1 MTIQWFY
8 RRAGVE
14 HGPVSSGKIRRMV
27 ARGELEPT
35 DLLWKV
41 GMDEWRPAGESGT
54 LFGRGE
60 ARAAKRRRAPGS
72 GPKPRP
78 HESRPRAAETQSLP
92 WSGGRP
98 LLTSI
103 GIGTGAGVLIS
114 AVLAAVI
121 LAFSGTAREDRVE
134 RPRAVP
140 VAAVA
145 PPAKPAEAKPSPPQ
159 PAAAKPAETDVAA
172 AGPAPVQPA
181 ATEPAAEKTAAL
193 ATAPA
198 APDQPPAEPAEPST
212 VAAQEPEVPADQQA
226 EVPPKPRPRIR
237 VRLPGEDF

>member
-1 MTIQWFY
+1 MATKWFY
-8 RRAGVE
+8 RRAGAE

-41 GMDEWRPAGESGT
+41 GMAEWRPAGESGT
-54 LFGRGE
+54 LFGRDE

-72 GPKPRP
+72 GPRPRP
-78 HESRPRAAETQSLP
+78 PASPAPAAEAELLP
-92 WSGGRP
+92 WGGGRP

-114 AVLAAVI
+114 AVLAPVI
-121 LAFSGTAREDRVE
+121 LVFSGTAREDRPE
-134 RPRAVP
+134 QARAVP

-145 PPAKPAEAKPSPPQ
+145 PPAGPAK
-159 PAAAKPAETDVAA
+159 AKPAPLQPAVAKPADTDVAA
-172 AGPAPVQPA
+172 AGPAPIQPA
-181 ATEPAAEKTAAL
+181 ATEPAAVETSGP

-198 APDQPPAEPAEPST
+198 AADQPHAEPSEPSP
-212 VAAQEPEVPADQQA
+212 VAEPDPELPAELQVDA
-226 EVPPKPRPRIR
+226 PPKVRPRIR